1 MNGWRNI
8 LRSNFVHLKTVE
20 TMIQTMKLTG
30 VLHFQKLC
38 FIYINVIVAHCHTFW
53 TVTMEL

>member
-1 MNGWRNI
+1 MEKYFKVQLLTLKDCGNYDRN
-8 LRSNFVHLKTVE
+8 NE
-20 TMIQTMKLTG
+20 TRTG
-30 VLHFQKLC
+30 VLLHFQRLC